1 MVLNCGLIEPNF
13 GCVMLSDNNSLK
25 YKLISQARLSCG
37 KMERTREHFDNIAAR
52 FRQLDVEIR
61 ELEKFA
67 DKAIRELKAD
77 YQQQINELFLK
88 KAEVQNK
95 VSKVQKAGEDAWEDM
110 KAGNELSWEAFEE
123 SVKSRIKKK
132 K

>member
-1 MVLNCGLIEPNF
+1 MEKTKEYIDL
-13 GCVMLSDNNSLK
+13 MT
-25 YKLISQARLSCG
+25 ARLQ
-37 KMERTREHFDNIAAR
+37 
-52 FRQLDVEIR
+52 QLDGEIR
-61 ELEKFA
+61 ELGAFA
-67 DKAIRELKAD
+67 DKAIREVEAD
-77 YQQQINELFLK
+77 YRQQINELFLK
-88 KAEVQNK
+88 KAKVQNK